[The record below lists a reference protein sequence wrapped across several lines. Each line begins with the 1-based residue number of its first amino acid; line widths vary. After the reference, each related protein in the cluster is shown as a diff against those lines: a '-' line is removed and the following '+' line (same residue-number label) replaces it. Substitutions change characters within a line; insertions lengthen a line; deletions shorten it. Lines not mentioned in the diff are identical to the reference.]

1 MERGRPLMGPHS
13 LIFGGVLM
21 RWECSSLVTEENGL
35 TQSDGQSSEEPCTI
49 KSCVIAKN
57 W

>member
-13 LIFGGVLM
+13 LIIGGVLM